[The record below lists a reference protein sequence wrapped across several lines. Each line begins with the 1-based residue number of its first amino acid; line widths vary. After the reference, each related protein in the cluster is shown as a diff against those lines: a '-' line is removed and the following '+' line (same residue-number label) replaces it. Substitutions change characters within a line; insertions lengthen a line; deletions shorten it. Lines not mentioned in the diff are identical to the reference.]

1 MWGKDEWYIRKLD
14 GSYDTLSQSLG
25 VLLTSSL
32 LSCDKS
38 LVSFGGYVLG
48 QIKRYQRNVSGC
60 VSLKP
65 HPC

>member
-1 MWGKDEWYIRKLD
+1 MNNLGDEWYIRKLD

-38 LVSFGGYVLG
+38 WF
-48 QIKRYQRNVSGC
+48 
-60 VSLKP
+60 SLAGDL
-65 HPC
+65 